1 MSLTPSYDL
10 FSLGLEEYADHENI
24 MEKIYE
30 IQ

>member
-10 FSLGLEEYADHENI
+10 FSLGLEEYANYENI

-30 IQ
+30 I